1 MDSHAFGTGGRIMNK
16 RVLIIAAAGVLAVG
30 TGAFLSFGPSDSS
43 SPKDTVQPVLRHR
56 AIASDG
62 ATHARTQE
70 QSVKPAALGAALMPG
85 SFRILLT
92 RSIFSEGGQPASS
105 SSQASHSGMALRGIL
120 QQGAAFIAFIEDSAR
135 GDERQVRIG
144 DPLAGGTVTAI
155 DLHGLELACAGRK
168 TRIQVGQTVGPGPL
182 VGMPSLPAVAE
193 SPADSGERVATIR

>member
-1 MDSHAFGTGGRIMNK
+1 MDYHAFGTGGRIMNK
-16 RVLIIAAAGVLAVG
+16 RVLIIAAAGVLAIG

-56 AIASDG
+56 ALASHG
-62 ATHARTQE
+62 VTHARAQE
-70 QSVKPAALGAALMPG
+70 QVVKPAALGADLMPG

-92 RSIFSEGGQPASS
+92 RSIFSEGGQPATASA
-105 SSQASHSGMALRGIL
+105 QASHSGMALRGIL
-120 QQGAAFIAFIEDSAR
+120 QQGAAFIAFIEDSTR
-135 GDERQVRIG
+135 GDERQVKIG

-182 VGMPSLPAVAE
+182 VGMPSLPAVAD
-193 SPADSGERVATIR
+193 SPTDSGE

>member
-1 MDSHAFGTGGRIMNK
+1 MNK
-16 RVLIIAAAGVLAVG
+16 RLLIIAAAGVLAIG

-43 SPKDTVQPVLRHR
+43 SQQGAVQPVLRHR
-56 AIASDG
+56 ALASHG
-62 ATHARTQE
+62 VTHARAQE
-70 QSVKPAALGAALMPG
+70 QSVVKPVALGADLMPG

-92 RSIFSEGGQPASS
+92 RSIFSEGGQPATASA
-105 SSQASHSGMALRGIL
+105 QASHSGMALRGIL
-120 QQGAAFIAFIEDSAR
+120 QQGAAFIAFIEDSTR
-135 GDERQVRIG
+135 GDERQVKIG